1 MAQDN
6 AEAEEKEAMKKA
18 AVDNKKKK

>member
-6 AEAEEKEAMKKA
+6 AEAEEKEAMNKA